1 MLSVAH
7 FISAAGAGGSGLGIE
22 DPLVLGPIAAFIFTI
37 FVTEIV
43 VPGKAYKREVEE
55 NKRLR
60 DLTEKVVPLAEQM
73 VDGIKD
79 MLRMSELTGRVL
91 EDFQNFWKD
100 ERRR

>member
-1 MLSVAH
+1 MLSVANY
-7 FISAAGAGGSGLGIE
+7 ILATGAGGSGLGIE

-73 VDGIKD
+73 VEGIKD